1 MTSAATGRRIGARL
15 GELHARIADD
25 PLPGDERYYVS
36 GRGYLDARQVGAER
50 DHFAISVATIDGD
63 HVDVGDH
70 TVAFPLHSVSKV
82 FTYARALADHGP
94 DRVLERVGVEPS
106 GDPFTALRVD
116 ERTMRPFNPMVNA
129 GALVTNDLLEGT
141 DPDQRLARAVQLL
154 RDAAGDQRLGV
165 DAATLDAE
173 VASADRNRGAA
184 YLMRGAGMLHGRVDD
199 ILRLYLAQC
208 SVHVTTSAL
217 ARMGATLASGGRN
230 PVTGARVLDRRV
242 VRDVLSVMHTCGM
255 YDYAG
260 TWAFE
265 VGIPAKSGV
274 GGAILAVIPGKLGI
288 GVYAPG
294 LDGHGN
300 SMRGIRVC
308 RELSERLGL
317 HVFATPDEDA
327 LLTPATPADRATPP
341 SVEPILPPAT
351 DLTMQT
357 DAAVRH

>member
-1 MTSAATGRRIGARL
+1 MLSAATERRIDARL
-15 GELHARIADD
+15 GALHARICAE
-25 PLPGDERYYVS
+25 PLTGDERYYVS
-36 GRGYLDARQVGAER
+36 GRGYLDATELGPER
-50 DHFAISVATIDGD
+50 DQFAISVATIDGERF
-63 HVDVGDH
+63 DVGDH

-82 FTYARALADHGP
+82 FTYALALTDHGP
-94 DRVLERVGVEPS
+94 DDVLARVGVEPS
-106 GDPFTALRVD
+106 GDPFNALRVD
-116 ERTMRPFNPMVNA
+116 ERTMRPYNPMVNA
-129 GALVTNDLLEGT
+129 GALVTNDLLLGA
-141 DPDQRLARAVQLL
+141 DADQRLARALAML
-154 RDAAGDQRLGV
+154 RGCAGNERLNV
-165 DAATLDAE
+165 DATILEAE

-184 YLMRGAGMLHGRVDD
+184 YLMRSAGMLHGAVDD

-208 SVHVTTSAL
+208 SVRVTSGELSVMA
-217 ARMGATLASGGRN
+217 ATLANGGRN
-230 PVTGARVLDRRV
+230 PITGARLLPRRL

-260 TWAFE
+260 SWAFE

-294 LDGHGN
+294 LDGQGN
-300 SMRGIRVC
+300 SVRGIRVC

-327 LLTPATPADRATPP
+327 LLTAATPAERATPP
-341 SVEPILPPAT
+341 SMEPVLPPAT
-351 DLTMQT
+351 DLTMET